1 MFLPAGIT
9 NIVIAAAV
17 GLFACSVGAVCGM
30 GGGVIIKPVLDA
42 IGLADVA
49 TINFL
54 SGATV
59 LAMSFYSVGS
69 SMAASRASKEGGGAP
84 AEKLDP
90 KIDTPLAIGAAL
102 GGLAGK
108 ELFSAVAGVFPNP
121 DTAGAVQAATL
132 TVITLGTLIYTLNK
146 DRIATLHVTS
156 VIGCVLIGL
165 LLGGASAFLGIG
177 GGPINL
183 VVLFYFFSMRTK
195 RAVGSSLYIILF
207 AQATNIAALLW
218 SQGVPMDSLSVLITM
233 IVSGI
238 VGGALGRK
246 LRARMDDAAVDK
258 LFIVLMLLIIAI
270 NVYNVWKF
278 AAA

>member
-9 NIVIAAAV
+9 NILIAAAV

-59 LAMSFYSVGS
+59 LAMSLYSVGS
-69 SMAASRASKEGGGAP
+69 SLASARASKAGATD
-84 AEKLDP
+84 AGEKLDP

-108 ELFSAVAGVFPNP
+108 ELFSAVAGLFPNP

-146 DRIATLHVTS
+146 SRIKTLQVTS
-156 VIGCVLIGL
+156 VVGCVLIGL
-165 LLGGASAFLGIG
+165 FLGGASAFLGIG

-195 RAVGSSLYIILF
+195 RAVMSSLYIILF
-207 AQATNIAALLW
+207 AQATNIVALVL
-218 SQGVPMDSLSVLITM
+218 SQGVPMASIAVLVAM
-233 IVSGI
+233 IVCGI
-238 VGGALGRK
+238 LGGAVGRK
-246 LRARMDDAAVDK
+246 MRAQMNDAAVDK

-278 AAA
+278 AVA